1 MHRACKFA
9 TENLRRMSSLSLT
22 GGFVVGDL
30 AKVRAGR
37 DHRQITSRAQFL
49 VSYRIPSPQGS
60 RRHLLRASPLADHP
74 RPVPI
79 LPQRPTREQG
89 LRVARPAAS
98 SARRF
103 RAVAP
108 AGLGFRARAAADD
121 APPSGSSG
129 SASAN
134 GGGSLASRLL
144 AQSAQSAS
152 FSSSSAAA
160 AKAPKAS
167 GAKAKPAAKAK
178 TASAKAAAA
187 PASDAET
194 AANKDAKKKA
204 LDRVLGE
211 IDSNFGK
218 GSIMKLGSASQ
229 AKVSTF
235 PSGAMTLDIALG
247 GGMPR
252 GRIVE
257 IYGPESSGKTTLALH
272 SMAEMQK
279 VGGTV
284 ALIDAEHAFD
294 PEYSQRLGLDVD
306 EVVVCQPETGE
317 MALEV
322 VDTLVRSNAVD
333 LIVVDSVA
341 ALVPRS
347 EIEGEIGMVQVG
359 AHARLM
365 SQALRKI
372 NVNAAKAGVTIIFLN
387 QLRSKVGVIYG
398 NPEITTGGNALKFY
412 ASVRLDIRR
421 KEIIKGKAGADDEG
435 VRVKVKVAKN
445 KVAPPYKVAEFDMIF
460 GLGISGLGCT
470 LDAADEMGVIER
482 RGSWYSYGEERLGQ
496 GREKA
501 MEYMTE
507 NPHVLESVE
516 ADVRRVIAEKLAGKY
531 GAPIDKQAKEVAPLG
546 AFGKGSPFDLDDE
559 DEGDLELGMDDEDEA
574 VAR

>member
-1 MHRACKFA
+1 MTPAAASALGQPRVAV
-9 TENLRRMSSLSLT
+9 R
-22 GGFVVGDL
+22 
-30 AKVRAGR
+30 VRA
-37 DHRQITSRAQFL
+37 S
-49 VSYRIPSPQGS
+49 
-60 RRHLLRASPLADHP
+60 
-74 RPVPI
+74 
-79 LPQRPTREQG
+79 
-89 LRVARPAAS
+89 
-98 SARRF
+98 
-103 RAVAP
+103 
-108 AGLGFRARAAADD
+108 ADD
-121 APPSGSSG
+121 TSSG
-129 SASAN
+129 VGSGFSASAN

-167 GAKAKPAAKAK
+167 GAKPKPAAKPSAVIGK
-178 TASAKAAAA
+178 PATSNAKAAATSFS
-187 PASDAET
+187 ASDATT

-211 IDSNFGK
+211 IDANFGK

-272 SMAEMQK
+272 AMAEMQK
-279 VGGTV
+279 LGGTV

-294 PEYSQRLGLDVD
+294 PEYSQRLGLEVD

-387 QLRSKVGVIYG
+387 QLRSKIGVVYG

-421 KEIIKGKAGADDEG
+421 KEIIKGKAGQDDEG

-460 GLGISGLGCT
+460 GMGISGLGCL
-470 LDAADEMGVIER
+470 LDAADEMNVIER
-482 RGSWYSYGEERLGQ
+482 RGSWYSYGDEKLGQ

-501 MEYMTE
+501 METLTE
-507 NPHVLESVE
+507 NPEILKKVES
-516 ADVRRVIAEKLAGKY
+516 DVRRVIAERLAGKY
-531 GAPIDKQAKEVAPLG
+531 GAPIEKMEKSVAPLA

-559 DEGDLELGMDDEDEA
+559 DEPLGVDDLGMDDLLDDEDEA
-574 VAR
+574 DAR

>member
-1 MHRACKFA
+1 
-9 TENLRRMSSLSLT
+9 MSSLSLT

-79 LPQRPTREQG
+79 LPQRPTHKQG

-108 AGLGFRARAAADD
+108 AGLGVRARAAADD

-167 GAKAKPAAKAK
+167 GSKAKPAAKAK
-178 TASAKAAAA
+178 TASAKAAVAA
-187 PASDAET
+187 SSAAAAAEDAAT

-204 LDRVLGE
+204 LDRALGE

-531 GAPIDKQAKEVAPLG
+531 GAPIDKQEKEVALLG

-559 DEGDLELGMDDEDEA
+559 DEPGLGLGEFGLDDEDEA

>member
-1 MHRACKFA
+1 M
-9 TENLRRMSSLSLT
+9 
-22 GGFVVGDL
+22 
-30 AKVRAGR
+30 
-37 DHRQITSRAQFL
+37 
-49 VSYRIPSPQGS
+49 
-60 RRHLLRASPLADHP
+60 
-74 RPVPI
+74 
-79 LPQRPTREQG
+79 
-89 LRVARPAAS
+89 
-98 SARRF
+98 
-103 RAVAP
+103 AP
-108 AGLGFRARAAADD
+108 AGLGVRARAAADD

-129 SASAN
+129 SASSN

-167 GAKAKPAAKAK
+167 GAKAKPASKAK
-178 TASAKAAAA
+178 TASAAAT
-187 PASDAET
+187 PASDAAT
-194 AANKDAKKKA
+194 AANKEAKRKA

-211 IDSNFGK
+211 IDASFGK

-257 IYGPESSGKTTLALH
+257 VYGPESSGKTTLALH

-306 EVVVCQPETGE
+306 EVVVCQPETGK

-322 VDTLVRSNAVD
+322 VDTLVRSGAVD

-460 GLGISGLGCT
+460 GMGISGLGCT

-559 DEGDLELGMDDEDEA
+559 DEPGLGLGEFGLDDEDEA

>member
-1 MHRACKFA
+1 M
-9 TENLRRMSSLSLT
+9 
-22 GGFVVGDL
+22 
-30 AKVRAGR
+30 
-37 DHRQITSRAQFL
+37 
-49 VSYRIPSPQGS
+49 
-60 RRHLLRASPLADHP
+60 
-74 RPVPI
+74 
-79 LPQRPTREQG
+79 
-89 LRVARPAAS
+89 
-98 SARRF
+98 
-103 RAVAP
+103 AP
-108 AGLGFRARAAADD
+108 AGLGVRARAAADD

-129 SASAN
+129 SASSN

-167 GAKAKPAAKAK
+167 GAKAKPASKAK
-178 TASAKAAAA
+178 TASAAAT
-187 PASDAET
+187 PASDAAT
-194 AANKDAKKKA
+194 AANKEAKRKA

-211 IDSNFGK
+211 IDASFGK

-257 IYGPESSGKTTLALH
+257 VYGPESSGKTTLALH

-322 VDTLVRSNAVD
+322 VDTLVRSSAVD

-412 ASVRLDIRR
+412 ASVRSTSAARR
-421 KEIIKGKAGADDEG
+421 SSA
-435 VRVKVKVAKN
+435 AKP
-445 KVAPPYKVAEFDMIF
+445 APTTRA
-460 GLGISGLGCT
+460 S
-470 LDAADEMGVIER
+470 ASR
-482 RGSWYSYGEERLGQ
+482 
-496 GREKA
+496 
-501 MEYMTE
+501 
-507 NPHVLESVE
+507 
-516 ADVRRVIAEKLAGKY
+516 
-531 GAPIDKQAKEVAPLG
+531 
-546 AFGKGSPFDLDDE
+546 
-559 DEGDLELGMDDEDEA
+559 
-574 VAR
+574 

>member
-1 MHRACKFA
+1 M
-9 TENLRRMSSLSLT
+9 
-22 GGFVVGDL
+22 
-30 AKVRAGR
+30 
-37 DHRQITSRAQFL
+37 
-49 VSYRIPSPQGS
+49 
-60 RRHLLRASPLADHP
+60 
-74 RPVPI
+74 
-79 LPQRPTREQG
+79 
-89 LRVARPAAS
+89 
-98 SARRF
+98 
-103 RAVAP
+103 
-108 AGLGFRARAAADD
+108 
-121 APPSGSSG
+121 
-129 SASAN
+129 

-144 AQSAQSAS
+144 SQSN
-152 FSSSSAAA
+152 FTSSSSSSSSAKAAAKSASKPAKPAKPAAA
-160 AKAPKAS
+160 AKAPAS
-167 GAKAKPAAKAK
+167 ESNN
-178 TASAKAAAA
+178 SA
-187 PASDAET
+187 ER
-194 AANKDAKKKA
+194 DAKKKA

-211 IDSNFGK
+211 IDANFGK
-218 GSIMKLGSASQ
+218 GSIMKLGQASQ

-257 IYGPESSGKTTLALH
+257 IYGPESSGKTTLAMH

-279 VGGTV
+279 IGGTV

-294 PEYSQRLGLDVD
+294 PEYSERLGLDVD

-322 VDTLVRSNAVD
+322 VDTLVRSSAVD

-421 KEIIKGKAGADDEG
+421 KEVLKGKAGSDDEG

-445 KVAPPYKVAEFDMIF
+445 KVAPPYKTAEFDMLF
-460 GLGISGLGCT
+460 GRGISGMGCT
-470 LDAADEMGVIER
+470 LDAADEMGVIDR
-482 RGSWYSYGEERLGQ
+482 RGSWYSYEDEKLGQ

-501 MEYMTE
+501 MEFLRE
-507 NPHVLESVE
+507 NPAVLERVE
-516 ADVRRVIAEKLAGKY
+516 ADVRRVIAERLAGKY
-531 GAPIDKQAKEVAPLG
+531 GSPIDKAEEVAPLG
-546 AFGKGSPFDLDDE
+546 AFDADSPFDLDDA
-559 DEGDLELGMDDEDEA
+559 DEDLDLGVEEDIA
-574 VAR
+574 AR